1 MKIFRLTTNAFKG
14 LGKNKMRSFLM
25 MVGIII
31 GIATLI
37 VILSVTQGANK
48 KIMARINNFGPNA
61 IMVHSGGG
69 KMRGPSSVSEAN
81 LTQQDLHDISS
92 IDGVK
97 IVTPFQVKLNM
108 PIKYQSQFTS
118 ATVMGVMPDWADAWK
133 RGASKGNF
141 VGTEDVELLK
151 KVCVIGQ
158 TVKKELFADI
168 NPIGAKLLIGK
179 VKFKVQ
185 GILQKRGASPGGSD
199 FDNLIII
206 PFSTASRRL
215 MNQPKYIAMMRVIVD
230 DPSHLKVISRQIG
243 QVLRHNH
250 HLASQEEDDFRL
262 TSSTQIIKMIKGVSN
277 TLHIFLLL
285 ISGLSLI
292 IGGIV
297 IMNIMLISV
306 SERKKEIGLRKAV
319 GARSKEILLQF
330 VLESLVVTLSGGIL
344 GFIVGI
350 LGVKI
355 MELLTNTPAVV
366 SWEAF
371 VLAFGFSFIVGIVFG
386 VQPARK
392 AARLDPVEAL
402 R

>member
-1 MKIFRLTTNAFKG
+1 MKTLRLTTNAFKG
-14 LGKNKMRSFLM
+14 LGKNKMRSLLM
-25 MVGIII
+25 MLGVII

-37 VILSVTQGANK
+37 VILSITQGANK
-48 KIMARINNFGPNA
+48 KIMARIKTFGPNA
-61 IMVHSGGG
+61 IMIHSGGG

-81 LTQQDLHDISS
+81 LTQRDLSDISD
-92 IDGVK
+92 IEGVR
-97 IVTPFQVKLNM
+97 IATPFQVKLGM
-108 PIKYQSQFTS
+108 PIKYQSQFTT
-118 ATVMGVMPDWADAWK
+118 ATVMGSMPNWADAWK
-133 RGASKGNF
+133 RGVSQGDFIQA
-141 VGTEDVELLK
+141 EDVELLK
-151 KVCVIGQ
+151 KVCVIGE
-158 TVKKELFADI
+158 TVKKELFPDS
-168 NPIGAKLLIGK
+168 NPIGAELLIGK

-199 FDNLIII
+199 FDNLVII

-230 DPSHLKVISRQIG
+230 DPTHLKIISNQMS
-243 QVLRHNH
+243 QVLRRNH
-250 HLASQEEDDFRL
+250 HLASQEEDDFKL
-262 TSSTQIIKMIKGVSN
+262 TSSTQIVKMIKGVSN

-285 ISGLSLI
+285 IAGLSLVV
-292 IGGIV
+292 GGIV

-306 SERKKEIGLRKAV
+306 SERKNEIGLRKAV
-319 GARSKEILLQF
+319 GARSKDILLQF
-330 VLESLVVTLSGGIL
+330 VLESLAITLTGGIL

-355 MELLTNTPAVV
+355 MELVTSTPAVV
-366 SWEAF
+366 SWES
-371 VLAFGFSFIVGIVFG
+371 LALACGFSFIVGIIFG

>member
-1 MKIFRLTTNAFKG
+1 MKTIRLTTNAFKG
-14 LGKNKMRSFLM
+14 LAKNKMRSFLM

-37 VILSVTQGANK
+37 VILSITQGANK
-48 KIMARINNFGPNA
+48 KIMARLNNFGPNA
-61 IMVHSGGG
+61 IMVHAGGG

-81 LTQQDLHDISS
+81 LTQKDLRDISS
-92 IDGVK
+92 VEGVR
-97 IVTPFQVKLNM
+97 IVAPFQVKLNM
-108 PIKYQSQFTS
+108 PIKYQNQFTT
-118 ATVMGVMPDWADAWK
+118 ATVMGAMPNWADAWK
-133 RGASKGNF
+133 RGVTKGDF
-141 VGTEDVELLK
+141 ISTEDVELLK
-151 KVCVIGQ
+151 KVCVIGE
-158 TVKKELFADI
+158 TVRKELFADG
-168 NPIGAKLLIGK
+168 NPIGAELLIGK

-199 FDNLIII
+199 FDNLMVI

-230 DPSHLKVISRQIG
+230 DPSHLKKISQQIR
-243 QVLRHNH
+243 QVLRRNH
-250 HLASQEEDDFRL
+250 HLSSDEEDDFRL
-262 TSSTQIIKMIKGVSN
+262 RSSTQIVKMIKGVSG

-285 ISGLSLI
+285 IAGLSLI
-292 IGGIV
+292 VGGIV

-319 GARSKEILLQF
+319 GARSKDILLQF
-330 VLESLVVTLSGGIL
+330 VLESLAVTLTGGIF

-350 LGVKI
+350 LGIKI
-355 MELLTNTPAVV
+355 MELATGTPAVI
-366 SWEAF
+366 SWEALA
-371 VLAFGFSFIVGIVFG
+371 LAFGFSFIVGIIFG

-392 AARLDPVEAL
+392 AAKLDPVEAL

>member
-1 MKIFRLTTNAFKG
+1 MKTLRLTTNAFRG
-14 LGKNKMRSFLM
+14 LNKNKMRSFFM
-25 MVGIII
+25 MLGIII
-31 GIATLI
+31 GIATL
-37 VILSVTQGANK
+37 VIILAITQGANK
-48 KIMARINNFGPNA
+48 KIMARINSFGPNT

-81 LTQQDLHDISS
+81 LTQKDLHDISS
-92 IDGVK
+92 VEGVK
-97 IVTPFQVKLNM
+97 IVAPFQVKPDM
-108 PIKYQSQFTS
+108 AVKYQSRFTTAS
-118 ATVMGVMPDWADAWK
+118 VVGAKPNWADAWN
-133 RGASKGNF
+133 RGVIKGDF
-141 VGTEDVELLK
+141 IRKEDVELLR

-158 TVKKELFADI
+158 TVKKELFPDS
-168 NPIGAKLLIGK
+168 NPIGAELLIGK
-179 VKFKVQ
+179 VKFRVR

-199 FDNLIII
+199 FDNLIVI

-230 DPSHLKVISRQIG
+230 DPSHLKIISRQIS
-243 QVLRHNH
+243 QVLRRNH
-250 HLASQEEDDFRL
+250 RLAPQEEDDFRL
-262 TSSTQIIKMIKGVSN
+262 RSSTQIVKMIKGVSS

-285 ISGLSLI
+285 IAGLSLI
-292 IGGIV
+292 VGGIV

-330 VLESLVVTLSGGIL
+330 VLESLAITLTGGIL

-350 LGVKI
+350 LGVEI
-355 MELLTNTPAVV
+355 MELVTSTPAVV
-366 SWEAF
+366 SWEAL
-371 VLAFGFSFIVGIVFG
+371 VLAFGFSFVVGIIFG

-392 AARLDPVEAL
+392 AAQLDPVEAL

>member
-37 VILSVTQGANK
+37 VILSITQGANK
-48 KIMARINNFGPNA
+48 KIMARVNNFGPNA

-69 KMRGPSSVSEAN
+69 KMRGPSSVSDAN
-81 LTQQDLHDISS
+81 LTQKDIHDISF
-92 IDGVK
+92 IAGVK
-97 IVTPFQVKLNM
+97 IVTPFQVKLNI
-108 PIKYQSQFTS
+108 PIKYQSQFTT
-118 ATVMGVMPDWADAWK
+118 ATVMGVMPNWADAWR
-133 RGASKGNF
+133 RGASKGDF
-141 VGTEDVELLK
+141 IRTEDVELLK
-151 KVCVIGQ
+151 KVCIIGE
-158 TVKKELFADI
+158 TVKKELFANS
-168 NPIGAKLLIGK
+168 NPIGVELLIGK
-179 VKFKVQ
+179 VKFRVQ
-185 GILQKRGASPGGSD
+185 GVLQKRGASPAGTD
-199 FDNLIII
+199 FDNLVII

-215 MNQPKYIAMMRVIVD
+215 MNQPKYIAMLRVIVD
-230 DPSHLKVISRQIG
+230 DPSHLKVISQQIS
-243 QVLRHNH
+243 QVLRGNH
-250 HLASQEEDDFRL
+250 RLAAQEDDDFRL
-262 TSSTQIIKMIKGVSN
+262 RSSTQIVKMIKGVSS
-277 TLHIFLLL
+277 TLHLFLLL
-285 ISGLSLI
+285 IAGLSLI
-292 IGGIV
+292 VGGIV

-319 GARSKEILLQF
+319 GARSKDILLQF
-330 VLESLVVTLSGGIL
+330 VLESLAITFSGGIF

-355 MELLTNTPAVV
+355 MELVTSTPAVI
-366 SWEAF
+366 SWEAL

-392 AARLDPVEAL
+392 AAQLDPVEAL